1 MAISSSIKGSSGIIQ
16 YKHLRG
22 GAVNHAPS
30 VKKLLVS
37 FQASF
42 FFFFFLSHVF
52 QTDFKH
58 AYCATKDYL
67 ELLILIST
75 FRLLGLQ
82 VSATMTAFM

>member
-16 YKHLRG
+16 YKHLG
-22 GAVNHAPS
+22 GAVNHVPS

-42 FFFFFLSHVF
+42 FFFFFLSHGF
-52 QTDFKH
+52 QTDFKL